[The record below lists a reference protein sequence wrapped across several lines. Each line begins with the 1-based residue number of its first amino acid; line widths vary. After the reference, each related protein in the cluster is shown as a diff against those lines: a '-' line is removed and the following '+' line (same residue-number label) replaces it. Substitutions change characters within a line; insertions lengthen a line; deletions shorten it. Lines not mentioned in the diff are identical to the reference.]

1 MRIFRKIYTDVALI
15 NNDFAWGISLLPM
28 IMKLAMGELRAK
40 YKRTMLGPFWIVISL
55 AFGSVG
61 LSFLWSHLWN
71 VPYEDIIP
79 NITLG
84 FLVWMFIVGTIVDST
99 VCFTNSSSLIQNL
112 KLPVTFFP
120 LLCVVRQFLTF
131 LHSLVIVVVVIFIFP
146 PKDPIFLLIFPP
158 GLFLVSVTLLLISFF
173 IGAISARFRD
183 IPPLVTSIMPMLFFL
198 TPVLFRIQQAGDIA
212 WLIWLNPFTYFIT
225 LLRDPLSGYFP
236 GVTVILI
243 SLAIC
248 VFSYVA
254 LCIVVAPKLRKIVFW
269 I

>member
-1 MRIFRKIYTDVALI
+1 MRIFRKIYSDVVLI
-15 NNDFAWGISLLPM
+15 NNDLAWGISLLPM
-28 IMKLAMGELRAK
+28 IVKLALGELRAK
-40 YKRTMLGPFWIVISL
+40 YRRTMLGPFWIVLSL

-61 LSFLWSHLWN
+61 LGFLWSHLWGG
-71 VPYEDIIP
+71 PYKDIIP

-84 FLVWMFIVGTIVDST
+84 FLVWMFIVGTIIDST
-99 VCFTNSSSLIQNL
+99 VCFSNSSRLIRNM

-120 LLCVVRQFLTF
+120 MLCFVRQFLTF
-131 LHSLVIVVVVIFIFP
+131 LHSLIIVAVVLFIFP
-146 PKDPIFLLIFPP
+146 PKDPIYLLLFLP

-183 IPPLVTSIMPMLFFL
+183 IPPLVSSIMPMLFFL

-243 SLAIC
+243 SLAI
-248 VFSYVA
+248 FAISYVL
-254 LCIVVAPKLRKIVFW
+254 LCTVVAPKLRKIVFW